1 MKVTLKDLA
10 KEFGC
15 SVTTI
20 SRALKDNN
28 TISLELRRKV
38 KARAE
43 ELGYI
48 PNIVAGSMRT
58 GQTKT
63 IAVILQD
70 LRNPFFS
77 ILGKY
82 IEEFASNQG
91 YSIFFMTTS
100 ELIDREIEAVNTAIG
115 KNVDGILLL
124 PNQKDARSVEILKR
138 YKIPHVLVGRYFSNL
153 DTDYVIANDQKGS
166 YLVTKHLIERGYQ
179 RILFLN
185 SFMYI
190 SSSYLRLEGFKQAY
204 SEASLPFNKNDVITV
219 STDRGEACGVIKNIF
234 NKKHDYN
241 AVFTYCDVIAFET
254 VFTLNELGYHVGKD
268 IAVAG
273 VDDIHSDVIL
283 PVKITSASYS
293 RKEMAYEAVNL
304 LIKRINEGIN
314 NVRSD
319 SYEHH
324 VIDITLSMGQT
335 T

>member
-15 SVTTI
+15 SVTTV
-20 SRALKDNN
+20 SRALKNN
-28 TISLELRRKV
+28 DTISVELRKKV
-38 KARAE
+38 KKRAE

-48 PNIVAGSMRT
+48 PNVIAGSMRT
-58 GQTKT
+58 GHTKT

-77 ILGKY
+77 ILAKY
-82 IEEFASNQG
+82 IEEYASNQG
-91 YSIFFMTTS
+91 YSTLFMATS
-100 ELIDREIEAVNTAIG
+100 EIIDEEIKAVNTAIG

-124 PNQKDARSVEILKR
+124 PIQSDTRSVEILKR
-138 YKIPHVLVGRYFSNL
+138 HRIPHVLVGRYFNTL

-166 YLVTKHLIERGYQ
+166 YLVIKHLIEKGHQ

-190 SSSYLRLEGFKQAY
+190 SSSYLRLEGYKQAL
-204 SEASLPFNKNDVITV
+204 SEANLPFYANDIITV
-219 STDRGEACGVIKNIF
+219 STDRGEASGIIKSIF
-234 NKKHDYN
+234 EKKPDYT
-241 AVFTYCDVIAFET
+241 AIFTYCDVIAFET
-254 VFTLNELGYHVGKD
+254 VYTLNELGYHVGKD

-283 PVKITSASYS
+283 PIKITSVAYS
-293 RKEMAYEAVNL
+293 KKDMAYEAVNL
-304 LIKRINEGIN
+304 LIKRINEEIN
-314 NVRSD
+314 DVSGD
-319 SYEHH
+319 HYEHC
-324 VIDITLSMGQT
+324 VIDTTLTLGQT